1 MEEKKTPTLQDA
13 YEQIGL
19 IEMVYKMCEANKIN
33 SDYIDNDKL
42 KELLPINFAWGGYI
56 TNKVEFTDRRDNKTY
71 TDEWIRGDEKDRLR
85 VLTRINKKIQDFNQ
99 FYNEQQNELG
109 IEANYQKWG
118 YGEEYEF
125 PLYSF
130 NVYFN
135 QPTTWKY
142 KQGEKLVHQVT
153 LDNQY
158 SYIKGLNLDNKN
170 FCIAFNKMIYTWI
183 INMLPKSFNDGRSK
197 FISDEHILYKP
208 KLEFENWFQ
217 VKGVMIDFAPTLLDA
232 NTLPNLSETEKP
244 VVHTSASVLENQL
257 RVTTQALLKERELK
271 KKYKNK
277 RYEVAFQEDLES
289 GRLEKVV
296 DSIRFKK
303 NGNIN
308 KKKLSEHYGC
318 TDKTIL
324 NLLVLYAPH
333 LLRND
338 DAKYLSDSLDDI
350 DDYPELLN

>member
-1 MEEKKTPTLQDA
+1 
-13 YEQIGL
+13 
-19 IEMVYKMCEANKIN
+19 
-33 SDYIDNDKL
+33 
-42 KELLPINFAWGGYI
+42 
-56 TNKVEFTDRRDNKTY
+56 
-71 TDEWIRGDEKDRLR
+71 
-85 VLTRINKKIQDFNQ
+85 
-99 FYNEQQNELG
+99 
-109 IEANYQKWG
+109 
-118 YGEEYEF
+118 
-125 PLYSF
+125 
-130 NVYFN
+130 
-135 QPTTWKY
+135 
-142 KQGEKLVHQVT
+142 
-153 LDNQY
+153 
-158 SYIKGLNLDNKN
+158 
-170 FCIAFNKMIYTWI
+170 
-183 INMLPKSFNDGRSK
+183 MLPKSFNGGRSK

-244 VVHTSASVLENQL
+244 VVHTSASVLQNQL
-257 RVTTQALLKERELK
+257 RVTTQALLKEGELK
-271 KKYKNK
+271 EKYKNK